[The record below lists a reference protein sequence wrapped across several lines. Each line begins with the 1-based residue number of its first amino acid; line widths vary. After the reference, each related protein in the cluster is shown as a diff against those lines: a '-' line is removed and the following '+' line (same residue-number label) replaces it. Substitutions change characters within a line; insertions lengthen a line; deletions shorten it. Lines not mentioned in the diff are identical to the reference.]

1 MSATNVLAKQAAN
14 LINCEDIVE
23 KKTFYTELK
32 NFYKDRKKGTKPE
45 WTLERIQ
52 YVIRLLELYD
62 DAKLQN
68 KAKTSQQ
75 YHYSRKYDVITI
87 DNEKS
92 LIIKRKDCTSPVIP
106 IVASE
111 EYYNHLMLT
120 HVSTGHGGR
129 DKIISTLKNQYY
141 IPVPAINIF
150 TKMCKVCLNKKN
162 GPKSGVAFRPVVLAD
177 YDGSCDKVDLI
188 IFSVIFLVDLW
199 YMYIIQ

>member
-1 MSATNVLAKQAAN
+1 MSATNVPVKHSGN

-23 KKTFYTELK
+23 KKQFYTELK

-45 WTLERIQ
+45 WTLERIKS
-52 YVIRLLELYD
+52 VISLLELYK

-87 DNEKS
+87 ENKKS
-92 LIIKRKDCTSPVIP
+92 LIVKRKDCTSPVIP

-150 TKMCKVCLNKKN
+150 TKLCKVCLNKKN
-162 GPKSGVAFRPVVLAD
+162 GPKSSIVIRRVVLTD
-177 YDGSCDKVDLI
+177 YDGSCDKVH
-188 IFSVIFLVDLW
+188 F
-199 YMYIIQ
+199 Q